1 MSLPSFSLEGKVA
14 VITGARRGL
23 GEAIAL
29 GFAEAGS
36 DVVICDIVVEDGKL
50 EAVAEEIRKLGR
62 RGLAVQTDVTKKADA
77 DKLIQRVVDEFGKI
91 DILVNSAVATVRG
104 NMFELSEEGWD
115 KVLDTCVKG
124 YFLPSQA
131 AARKMVEQK
140 SGNIINIDSTESIK
154 AAGGS
159 IAYTV
164 AMGARDMLTETMA
177 IELGRYNIRV
187 NAIAPHMFRTEM
199 TEMWW
204 KDPEIL
210 KPWLEQIPL
219 GRIGEPEDIVGA
231 ALFLASDA
239 SSWVTGHTLAVD
251 GGYLAGDAVLPK
263 ARQLETI
270 FGHKSLG

>member
-1 MSLPSFSLEGKVA
+1 MSLPDFSLEGKVA

-23 GEAIAL
+23 GKAIAL
-29 GFAEAGS
+29 GFAEAGA
-36 DVVICDIVVEDGKL
+36 DVIVCDIVVEDGRL
-50 EAVAEEIRKLGR
+50 EAVAEEIRKFGR
-62 RGLAVQTDVTKKADA
+62 RSLASQTDITSKADV
-77 DKLIQRVVDEFGKI
+77 DELIQRVVDEFGKI
-91 DILVNSAVATVRG
+91 DILVNSAVATVRSK
-104 NMFELSEEGWD
+104 MLELSEEGWD
-115 KVLDTCVKG
+115 KVMDTCVKG

-140 SGNIINIDSTESIK
+140 SGNIINVDSTESIK
-154 AAGGS
+154 AAAGS

-177 IELGRYNIRV
+177 IELGKYNIRV
-187 NAIAPHMFRTEM
+187 NAIAPHMMKTEM

-219 GRIGEPEDIVGA
+219 GRIGEPEDVVGA

-263 ARQLETI
+263 AWQLEKF
-270 FGHKSLG
+270 FGGKA